1 MPSLLDLPAE
11 LISHILELVFDT
23 RYSLP
28 SLYLY
33 RGLLPIARAVVFR
46 HTATTT
52 FVRLTRLCELDGGD
66 QLEVPVGINTLRAFL
81 RQLPNLDELDIM
93 GPATVAGVLKPTTT
107 GPAIPSL
114 GVLKLAY
121 PHDWSDL
128 QSQFDPRRFVPLGHY
143 PHLDALELSWWLSL
157 SGELV
162 NNPATPNLLS
172 FFDTIDSL
180 TLLDTSPSST
190 HLAKLLEALPRPA
203 KLTALTLG
211 RVDPSALADGGHLD
225 ILHRFS
231 NLASLELRCN
241 SFTAADLPHLRSLP
255 NLSRL
260 VFGRE
265 TSIST
270 SQLLDL
276 AFGSDSLPS
285 LRTLRLDLVY
295 KPFPAFFHTSPLAY
309 HGWTATFTFDG
320 VGELLDV
327 AEKQGVKLIGL
338 AAGLVRREREYERR
352 FGGKA

>member
-52 FVRLTRLCELDGGD
+52 FVRLTRLYGGD

-143 PHLDALELSWWLSL
+143 PHLDALEL
-157 SGELV
+157 
-162 NNPATPNLLS
+162 
-172 FFDTIDSL
+172 L